1 MPNRPQANKPRANKP
16 RALRP
21 RIKILGGLLGVSLAA
36 LAAGVW
42 ASGYAPSATRS
53 AQSLFDTDPVGT
65 IPAPP
70 TAPTPVST
78 PNEPA
83 LRGTSARTDPQ
94 LEDSIGVALPE
105 RADAPAIRQ
114 ALEAYRNGDLAAGD
128 SAAANALDDVARN
141 ALRWAALR
149 LAPAKAGY
157 RRIADFIDSNP
168 GWPSD
173 GFLQARLEEALVNER
188 VAAEQV
194 RARFMNS
201 VPATATGRYA
211 LARAL
216 RDESPADSQALAR
229 KIWREDDFGSWLESQ
244 MQKEFGDH
252 LRAEDH
258 SWRAARLFYK
268 ESHVASQRIA
278 ALAGADDAALS
289 KARIALSKNQKD
301 APADKLVDAVPKSL
315 RNDPSLIFAQ
325 AQKLRRA
332 DKFSEAADLL
342 EQAPRDGNA
351 LVDGDAWWTERR
363 INARK
368 LLDAGDTQKAY
379 TLAANHSARSSE
391 DRIEAQFHAGW
402 IALRFRNDPASALPH
417 FVSAGEI
424 ARTPISKARALYWQ
438 GRTAEARGAEAEA
451 LELYESAAQH
461 STAYYGQLARARLG
475 HTDQPVRR
483 AAHVADGL
491 ARLEPVRAVEAFE
504 AVGERELAFRL
515 TSDLARKLDDPAQ
528 IAALAHVAAR
538 AQNARAALVVGKLAS
553 QRGVA
558 LDDIAFP
565 MFGVPQYEALPRS
578 AEQPVVYSIARQ
590 ESAFQSDALSH
601 AGAKGLMQMLPS
613 TARRTAQR
621 AGVPFDEKRLIL
633 DPAYNA
639 RLGAAHLTELMDE
652 HGQSLILTF
661 AAYNAGGHRVKQWIA
676 AYGDPRKPDV
686 DPIDWVERIPFTET
700 RNYVQRVVENV
711 GVYRAR
717 FGAPDAKGL
726 IVNDLRA
733 RQVRLAASQ

>member
-1 MPNRPQANKPRANKP
+1 MPNRPRANKP

-53 AQSLFDTDPVGT
+53 AQPRLDFDPVGT

-70 TAPTPVST
+70 AAPAPAST

-94 LEDSIGVALPE
+94 LEDSIGVALLE

-114 ALEAYRNGDLAAGD
+114 ALEAYRKGDLAAGD

-157 RRIADFIDSNP
+157 RRITDFIDSNP

-173 GFLQARLEEALVNER
+173 GFLQARLEEALINEKIP
-188 VAAEQV
+188 AAQV

-201 VPATATGRYA
+201 APATAMGRYA

-244 MQKEFGDH
+244 MQREFGAH

-278 ALAGADDAALS
+278 ALAGADAAALS
-289 KARIALSKNQKD
+289 KARIALSKNPALSKNT
-301 APADKLVDAVPKSL
+301 PADKLVDAVPKTL

-368 LLDAGDTQKAY
+368 LLDAGDAQKAY
-379 TLAANHSARSSE
+379 MLAANHSARSSE

-417 FVSAGEI
+417 FVAAGQI

-491 ARLEPVRAVEAFE
+491 ARIEPVRAVEAFE

-553 QRGVA
+553 QRGIA

-621 AGVPFDEKRLIL
+621 AGVPFDEKRLVL
-633 DPAYNA
+633 DPAFNA
-639 RLGAAHLTELMDE
+639 QLGAAHLTELMDE

-726 IVNDLRA
+726 IVDDLRA

>member
-1 MPNRPQANKPRANKP
+1 MPNRPRANKP

-53 AQSLFDTDPVGT
+53 AQPRLDFDPVGT
-65 IPAPP
+65 IPA
-70 TAPTPVST
+70 TLAAPAPASA

-83 LRGTSARTDPQ
+83 LRGSSARTDPQ
-94 LEDSIGVALPE
+94 LEDSIGVALLE

-114 ALEAYRNGDLAAGD
+114 ALEAYRKGDLAAGD

-157 RRIADFIDSNP
+157 RRIADFVDSNP

-173 GFLQARLEEALVNER
+173 GFLQARLEEALINEKIPP
-188 VAAEQV
+188 AQV

-201 VPATATGRYA
+201 APATAMGRYA

-216 RDESPADSQALAR
+216 RDESPAESKALAR

-244 MQKEFGDH
+244 MQKEFGAH

-278 ALAGADDAALS
+278 ALAGADVAALS
-289 KARIALSKNQKD
+289 KARIALSKNT
-301 APADKLVDAVPKSL
+301 PADKLVDAVPKTL

-368 LLDAGDTQKAY
+368 LLDAGDAQKAY

-417 FVSAGEI
+417 FVAAGQI

-438 GRTAEARGAEAEA
+438 ARAAEARGAEAEA

-491 ARLEPVRAVEAFE
+491 ARIEPVRAVEAFE

-553 QRGVA
+553 QRGIA

-601 AGAKGLMQMLPS
+601 AGARGLMQMLPS

-639 RLGAAHLTELMDE
+639 QLGAAHLTELMDE

-726 IVNDLRA
+726 IVDDLRA

>member
-1 MPNRPQANKPRANKP
+1 MPNRPRANKP

-53 AQSLFDTDPVGT
+53 AQPRLDFDPVGT

-70 TAPTPVST
+70 AAPASAST

-83 LRGTSARTDPQ
+83 LRGASARTDPQ
-94 LEDSIGVALPE
+94 LEESIGVALLE
-105 RADAPAIRQ
+105 RADALAIRQ
-114 ALEAYRNGDLAAGD
+114 ALEAYRKGDLAAGD

-157 RRIADFIDSNP
+157 RRITDFIDSNP

-173 GFLQARLEEALVNER
+173 GFLQARLEEALINEKIP
-188 VAAEQV
+188 AAQV

-201 VPATATGRYA
+201 APATAMGRYA

-244 MQKEFGDH
+244 MQKEFGAH

-268 ESHVASQRIA
+268 EGHVASQRIA
-278 ALAGADDAALS
+278 ALAGADAAALS
-289 KARIALSKNQKD
+289 KARIALSKNPALSKNT
-301 APADKLVDAVPKSL
+301 PADKLVDTVPKTL

-368 LLDAGDTQKAY
+368 LLDAGDAQKAY

-417 FVSAGEI
+417 FVAAGQI

-438 GRTAEARGAEAEA
+438 ARAAEARGAEAEA

-491 ARLEPVRAVEAFE
+491 ARIEPVRAVEAFE

-553 QRGVA
+553 QRGIA

-639 RLGAAHLTELMDE
+639 QLGAAHLTELMDE

-700 RNYVQRVVENV
+700 RNYVQRVIENV

-726 IVNDLRA
+726 IVDDLRA